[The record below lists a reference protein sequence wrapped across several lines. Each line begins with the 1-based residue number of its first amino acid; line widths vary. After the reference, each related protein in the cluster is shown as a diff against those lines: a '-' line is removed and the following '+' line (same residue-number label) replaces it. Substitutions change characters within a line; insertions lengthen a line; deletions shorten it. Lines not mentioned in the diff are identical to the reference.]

1 MVLKIDSE
9 RYEEL
14 LDIETRVHVLIDKVK
29 NDKFISSKD
38 VCMILGHSNLANEI
52 AEKERKRLDEL
63 KKFNT

>member
-14 LDIETRVHVLIDKVK
+14 LDIETRVHVLIDEVK
-29 NDKFISSKD
+29 TGNFVLMRDM
-38 VCMILGHSNLANEI
+38 CRILGYSNLANEI

>member
-29 NDKFISSKD
+29 NDKFILSKD
-38 VCMILGHSNLANEI
+38 VCMILGYKNLANEI
-52 AEKERKRLDEL
+52 AEKERKKLDEL
-63 KKFNT
+63 KKSNT